1 MDKKEKLT
9 LTKDAR
15 RTKRRLSK
23 TRAKAQFV
31 GFLYLLGTILL
42 AALAVLPT
50 LSGIDGVNVLGED
63 KKIWEDLSLG
73 LNLDT
78 ITRALYALM
87 LLTVVINVFR
97 SLAKLGWLY
106 SKKASQTFGLNR
118 NVFAMQK
125 MGKIFSGSFAV
136 IIIFNFLIVLLNKG
150 SFLGEGLTDYKVFN
164 SILASN
170 MFLGDTLSEMISAN
184 IVLIVAVGVVF
195 HLICGWFGAK
205 VSLFSVDEGVGI
217 IEQRREVGRFAAL
230 IRNLLQVVV
239 ALAIPYLVLKVTVLD
254 TFVADMLK
262 VVNDGAEMPTDI
274 TLPALQAAIVLFWT
288 VLVKHATATTE
299 FNLDGAKGKGM
310 KNFTVFVFFT
320 LAASAAMYFMNGDKY
335 GSFAFDNKE
344 GVCALAI
351 AGISFVM
358 FLVQFL
364 MRKAPCRPEDKV
376 AELDEVTIDENGNP
390 VSAAEEESDPDIV
403 SVETFI
409 AESTDL

>member
-50 LSGIDGVNVLGED
+50 LSGIDGVNVLGEG
-63 KKIWEDLSLG
+63 KKVWEDLSLG

-125 MGKIFSGSFAV
+125 MGKYFSGSFAV

-150 SFLGEGLTDYKVFN
+150 SFLGDGVADYNAF
-164 SILASN
+164 SGILASN
-170 MFLGDTLSEMISAN
+170 MFLGDMLPEMVSAN
-184 IVLIVAVGVVF
+184 LVLIVAVGVVF

-217 IEQRREVGRFAAL
+217 IEQRREVGRFASL
-230 IRNLLQVVV
+230 IRNLLQIVV

-262 VVNDGAEMPTDI
+262 VVDGAAMPTDI
-274 TLPALQAAIVLFWT
+274 VLPALQAAIVLFWM

-310 KNFTVFVFFT
+310 KNFTVFIFFT

-376 AELDEVTIDENGNP
+376 AELDEVTVDENGNP
-390 VSAAEEESDPDIV
+390 VSVAEEESDPDLL
-403 SVETFI
+403 SVDSFI